1 MEYEVVSTKKVC
13 GKINGE
19 RLTEF
24 DIISAGGNVE
34 FLIAAGHI
42 KEVGKTPKN
51 KIKETF
57 EPKFE
62 EFPEVEE
69 VKFEVSDENIS
80 TKEGDI

>member
-24 DIISAGGNVE
+24 DIISSGGNVE
-34 FLIAAGHI
+34 FLLAAGHI
-42 KEVGKTPKN
+42 KEAGKTP

-69 VKFEVSDENIS
+69 VKFEVSDEINLNY
-80 TKEGDI
+80 EGDK